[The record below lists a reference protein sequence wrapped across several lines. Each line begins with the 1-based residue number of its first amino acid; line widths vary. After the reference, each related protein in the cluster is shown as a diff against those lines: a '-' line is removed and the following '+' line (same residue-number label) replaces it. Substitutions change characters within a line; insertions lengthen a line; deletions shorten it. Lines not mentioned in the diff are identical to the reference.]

1 MTVAKSSDIVVT
13 LERMATETALSWS
26 DIRKPE
32 QHEPGYEWYV
42 AAINEVKVLRA
53 AAEEI
58 KTLRARVQGGGL

>member
-1 MTVAKSSDIVVT
+1 MPDGNDIVIT

-26 DIRKPE
+26 DIPKPQE
-32 QHEPGYEWYV
+32 TDPGYEWYV

-58 KTLRARVQGGGL
+58 KALRARVQGGGL

>member
-1 MTVAKSSDIVVT
+1 MPDSDIVVT

-42 AAINEVKVLRA
+42 AAINEIKVLRA

-58 KTLRARVQGGGL
+58 KALRARVQGGGL

>member
-1 MTVAKSSDIVVT
+1 MTEAQSSDIVTT

-32 QHEPGYEWYV
+32 QHEHGYEWYV

-58 KTLRARVQGGGL
+58 RTLRARVQGGGL

>member
-1 MTVAKSSDIVVT
+1 MPDSDIVVT

-42 AAINEVKVLRA
+42 AAINEVTVLRA

-58 KTLRARVQGGGL
+58 KALRARVQGGGL

>member
-1 MTVAKSSDIVVT
+1 MPDSADIVVT

-26 DIRKPE
+26 DIRKPQ

-42 AAINEVKVLRA
+42 AAINEVTVLRA

-58 KTLRARVQGGGL
+58 KALRARVQGGGL

>member
-1 MTVAKSSDIVVT
+1 MPNSDIVVT
-13 LERMATETALSWS
+13 LERMASETALSWS

-42 AAINEVKVLRA
+42 AAINEVTVLRA

-58 KTLRARVQGGGL
+58 KALRARVQGGGL